1 MRIKDRARPK
11 VPPVEPGVYM
21 AICVGVID
29 LGEQYSEK
37 FKSYSNKLRI
47 VWELVGETV
56 EVDGEQ
62 KPRQLSK
69 EFTFSSNKKSNLRAF
84 LTSWN
89 GRTYND
95 EEFADL
101 ELFDQI
107 GKACQLQ
114 VVLNDTGEYA
124 NIDSIMAIPKGV
136 TVPTTD
142 TTPIIWDMDNWD
154 DDLFAALPEW
164 TQEQIKKSTQYQKA
178 HAPTDELEIKPEE
191 PAAKECPI

>member
-11 VPPVEPGVYM
+11 VPPVEPGVYY

-56 EVDGEQ
+56 EIDGEQ

>member
-89 GRTYND
+89 GRTYTD

-154 DDLFAALPEW
+154 DDLLATLPEW

-178 HAPTDELEIKPEE
+178 HAPTDELKIKPEE

>member
-56 EVDGEQ
+56 ELDGEQ

-89 GRTYND
+89 GRTYTD

-114 VVLNDTGEYA
+114 IVLNDTGEYA

-136 TVPTTD
+136 PVPSTD

-154 DDLFAALPEW
+154 DEVFAALPEW

-178 HAPTDELEIKPEE
+178 HAPADELEIKPEE